1 MRGVAEEEA
10 DEALRYVARMGY
22 LDDARFARQ
31 YVRQRAGRGIG
42 RRRLL
47 DELAV
52 RGVDRD
58 LAARVLDEAELGD
71 EGDRALELA
80 RERARRGRTPEQT
93 GRFLS
98 GRGFAPGTI
107 RRAVQQAYAEE
118 AREPELS

>member
-1 MRGVAEEEA
+1 MRGVPEEEA
-10 DEALRYVARMGY
+10 EATLQYVARLGY

-58 LAARVLDEAELGD
+58 LAAQVLDEAELGD
-71 EGDRALELA
+71 EGERALELA
-80 RERARRGRTPEQT
+80 RERARRGRSPEQT

-98 GRGFAPGTI
+98 GRGFAPGAV

-118 AREPELS
+118 PRGSELS